1 MTYLQ
6 AQSELAA
13 YGLDEGLIWAIMNE
27 EALDQFAEG
36 GFDLEDLTE
45 DGQ

>member
-13 YGLDEGLIWAIMNE
+13 HNLDPELVWAILDE
-27 EALDQFAEG
+27 EALDAFAES
-36 GFDLEDLTE
+36 GFDPIDPTE

>member
-13 YGLDEGLIWAIMNE
+13 AGLDEGLIWAILDE
-27 EALDQFAEG
+27 EALDAFAEG
-36 GFDLEDLTE
+36 GFDPIDPTE

>member
-13 YGLDEGLIWAIMNE
+13 AGLDEGLVWAILDE
-27 EALDQFAEG
+27 EALKAFAEG
-36 GFDLEDLTE
+36 GFDPEDLTE
-45 DGQ
+45 DEQ

>member
-6 AQSELAA
+6 AQSELLAH
-13 YGLDEGLIWAIMNE
+13 GLNPELIYAILDE
-27 EALDQFAEG
+27 EALEAFAEG
-36 GFDLEDLTE
+36 GFDPEDLTE

>member
-13 YGLDEGLIWAIMNE
+13 HGLDPELIYAILAE
-27 EALDQFAEG
+27 EALEQFAEG
-36 GFDLEDLTE
+36 GFEPEDLTE

>member
-13 YGLDEGLIWAIMNE
+13 AGLDEGRIPGNPADM
-27 EALDQFAEG
+27 EA
-36 GFDLEDLTE
+36 
-45 DGQ
+45 